1 MGKDVWYEFHGFTF
15 SWDEDK
21 AASNIRDHDGI
32 SFETAAQAVVND
44 VQVVE
49 ELDEE
54 GEQRFGIIS
63 FALSEHL
70 TTPLFVVVA
79 DAGEDAWRII
89 SARKATPEERRRYEE
104 EIDSY

>member
-1 MGKDVWYEFHGFTF
+1 MGKDVLYEFHGFKF
-15 SWDEDK
+15 SWDSDK
-21 AASNIRDHDGI
+21 AEKNIREHDGI
-32 SFETAAQAVVND
+32 SFEIAAQAVVND

-54 GEQRFGIIS
+54 GERRFGIIS
-63 FALSEHL
+63 FALAEHF

-89 SARKATPEERRRYEE
+89 SARKATSEERRRYEK
-104 EIDSY
+104 EINSY

>member
-1 MGKDVWYEFHGFTF
+1 MGKDVLYKFHGFKFT
-15 SWDEDK
+15 WDSDK
-21 AASNIRDHDGI
+21 AQKNIREHDGI
-32 SFETAAQAVVND
+32 SFEIAAQAVIND

-49 ELDEE
+49 ELDEG

-70 TTPLFVVVA
+70 ATPLFVVVA

>member
-1 MGKDVWYEFHGFTF
+1 MGKDVLYDFHGFKF
-15 SWDEDK
+15 SWDSDK
-21 AASNIRDHDGI
+21 AQKNIQEHDGI
-32 SFETAAQAVVND
+32 SFEIAAQAVVND

-63 FALSEHL
+63 FALSEHVVI
-70 TTPLFVVVA
+70 PLFVVVT
-79 DAGEDAWRII
+79 DAGEDVWRII

-104 EIDSY
+104 DLDSY

>member
-1 MGKDVWYEFHGFTF
+1 MGKDVLYEFHGFKF
-15 SWDEDK
+15 SWDSDK
-21 AASNIRDHDGI
+21 AQKNIREHDGI
-32 SFETAAQAVVND
+32 SFEIAAQAVVND

-70 TTPLFVVVA
+70 ATPLFVVVA
-79 DAGEDAWRII
+79 DVGEDSWRII

>member
-1 MGKDVWYEFHGFTF
+1 MGKDVWHEFHGFKF
-15 SWDEDK
+15 SWDSDK
-21 AASNIRDHDGI
+21 AAKNMRDHGI
-32 SFETAAQAVVND
+32 CFEVASQAVAND
-44 VQVVE
+44 VGVTE

-70 TTPLFVVVA
+70 ATPIFVVVA

-89 SARKATPEERRRYEE
+89 SARRATPEERRRYEE
-104 EIDSY
+104 EIGSY

>member
-1 MGKDVWYEFHGFTF
+1 MGTDVLYEFHGFKF
-15 SWDEDK
+15 LWDSDK
-21 AASNIRDHDGI
+21 AQKNIREHDGI
-32 SFETAAQAVVND
+32 SFEIAAQAVVND
-44 VQVVE
+44 VQVIE

-70 TTPLFVVVA
+70 SVPLFVVVA
-79 DAGEDAWRII
+79 DAGVDAWRII

>member
-1 MGKDVWYEFHGFTF
+1 VGKDVSYEFHGFKF
-15 SWDEDK
+15 SWDSEK
-21 AASNIRDHDGI
+21 AERNIQEHDGI
-32 SFETAAQAVVND
+32 SFEIAAQAVVND

-54 GEQRFGIIS
+54 GEQRFGIVS

-70 TTPLFVVVA
+70 ATPLFVVVA

>member
-1 MGKDVWYEFHGFTF
+1 MGKDVLYEFHGFKF
-15 SWDEDK
+15 SWDSEK
-21 AASNIRDHDGI
+21 AQKNIRDHEGI
-32 SFETAAQAVVND
+32 SFEIAAQAVVND

-70 TTPLFVVVA
+70 
-79 DAGEDAWRII
+79 
-89 SARKATPEERRRYEE
+89 ATPPFCRSCRFRRGRLAH
-104 EIDSY
+104 SFSSKGNP

>member
-1 MGKDVWYEFHGFTF
+1 MGKDVLFDFHGFRF
-15 SWDEDK
+15 SWDSDK
-21 AASNIRDHDGI
+21 ARKNIREHDGI
-32 SFETAAQAVVND
+32 SFEIAAQAVVND

-89 SARKATPEERRRYEE
+89 SARKATPDERRRYEE
-104 EIDSY
+104 EIGSY